1 MADLWCVYIVSNN
14 THTLYCGITNNLPV
28 RVKQH
33 KDGAYTNGF
42 TGRYTFDR
50 LVYYEAADDKDAA
63 AKRERQIKAWRRSKK
78 VALIQSGNPN
88 WIDLSF
94 SWGELLRLS

>member
-1 MADLWCVYIVSNN
+1 MNDLWCVYIVSNN
-14 THTLYCGITNNLPV
+14 AHTLYCGITNNLQV
-28 RVKQH
+28 RVNQH
-33 KDGAYTNGF
+33 KHRAYPNGF

-50 LVYYEAADDKDAA
+50 LVYFEAADDKHAA
-63 AKRERQIKAWRRSKK
+63 TRRERQIKAWRRSKK

-94 SWGELLRLS
+94 SWGYLLRLR